1 MPDIESALF
10 LHRPPQKGDQVADQ
24 GADRI
29 YFGAEFCPWRFPSVK
44 SILNCYQTCQE
55 LQLAFTLVT
64 PILNESFLP
73 DFQKSLKYLSKDLP
87 ADVEIVVSDV
97 GALNLCREYFPLATL
112 IVGRVLSGQK
122 RGPRILDLELNDEQG
137 LYFKKGSWYSDQAA
151 KILTDKTVNRIE
163 LDNLLQG
170 VAPLTNGLKAALHYP
185 YIMVTSSRNCPF
197 RTAPH
202 EGRCRGG
209 GCGCGEIFSL
219 KNDETAVPLL
229 QGGNTQFIE
238 NHQLPEDL
246 TALGIDRIIYHPQ
259 LPR

>member
-10 LHRPPQKGDQVADQ
+10 LHRPPQKGDQ
-24 GADRI
+24 GTDRI

-44 SILNCYQTCQE
+44 SILNCFQTCQE

-64 PILNESFLP
+64 PTLNESFLP
-73 DFQKSLKYLSKDLP
+73 DFQKSLKSLSQDLP
-87 ADVEIVVSDV
+87 ADLEIVVSDV
-97 GALNLCREYFPLATL
+97 GALNLCRDHFPLATL

-122 RGPRILDLELNDEQG
+122 RGPRILDLDLNEDQS

-151 KILTDKTVNRIE
+151 KLLTDKTVNRIE

-170 VAPLTNGLKAALHYP
+170 IAPLTNGLKATLHYP

-197 RTAPH
+197 RTAPT
-202 EGRCRGG
+202 EGRCSG
-209 GCGCGEIFSL
+209 GCGEIFSL
-219 KNDETAVPLL
+219 KNIETAVPLL

-238 NHQLPEDL
+238 NHQLPENL
-246 TALGIDRIIYHPQ
+246 TALGIDRIVYHPQ